1 MDSEVTMTIAG
12 VVVVVCQLLKSVGL
26 TGRWAL
32 LVAAVLS
39 LLGTAFVAWAAADF
53 GRATAVR
60 YLIGWS
66 SILSSA
72 AGVFGLINS
81 TPEAI
86 TSMRDG
92 VKGAASNIVNAMKG
106 SGDA

>member
-12 VVVVVCQLLKSVGL
+12 SVVVVCQLLKSVGV
-26 TGRWAL
+26 TGKWAL
-32 LVAAVLS
+32 LVAALLS
-39 LLGTAFVAWAAADF
+39 LLGTVFVAWAAADF

-60 YLIGWS
+60 YLIGWT

-81 TPEAI
+81 APEAV
-86 TSMRDG
+86 TTLKGG
-92 VKGAASNIVNAMKG
+92 VKGAAANVFNAVKG
-106 SGDA
+106 E